1 MDDLPVK
8 YAGPSYP
15 KITLSCKT
23 LDVYLKLVLLLLQ
36 QGVKRNQSLMQ
47 HCPITTELG
56 RLPNFSSQAG
66 SAFFFKLPIS
76 ATQGHT
82 RRHKLSLADGDRTLP
97 HWMVF
102 RQQIST
108 LAGLAL
114 TEDCGIYHL
123 KVSDIEEQCAA
134 YFCLHI
140 LNRTLTDKDQA
151 RDTLSCSEG
160 ETTIWA
166 NLLLQLNPAT
176 LDASQRIRL
185 VSTMAVYLRLPLG
198 FVYLFS
204 RKKSST
210 QQQEKTTLYSD
221 SAHVYALLES
231 QVFTGKI
238 IFKSLPNWPSVHS
251 SQKRNSINQTASRT
265 NPPVEATLCSNRVS
279 EITSDRSEYFRT
291 TELFLSPFF
300 PERTST
306 VGMLPTADTALSTL
320 LASTTLSSIYPSM
333 PLTPASYSVTSTLTH
348 EAADRKSLATSLTLR
363 PHQKETPLWTGSYGG
378 SLTDSESQ
386 PTVSSL
392 ADKTSV
398 SRGVDAEGQDN
409 ASHRSEEKEEETDEE
424 GQEKEEEEMEEEVEE
439 KKEEE
444 EEEKRESGAGTA
456 KKHSTSLAKCL
467 NDTAEGHIVSNHRPI
482 KGLHAAKPLLYNLPS
497 VSHPPPTENYT
508 DASLLNSRLKTVH
521 SQPPSNEIPSTRPF
535 PDVSPTSYIMTERLS
550 RTQHSDTSKHLSS
563 VLNQDVMSQLNVA
576 TQDVSSTTSSGQPTL
591 SGKTELESSLSTS
604 LFESS
609 VITMTPALPSEL
621 GFSSGQLDTPI
632 IINPTYPGDS
642 LKLASSSP
650 TPQLLAFSKSLPPD
664 IRISYLQSNIES
676 PVVTDLQ
683 SQLGVDLYVD
693 LNPLMQTLC
702 SDISS
707 MSLQPIYTS
716 QAPQMSPLL
725 IKTLSVPLSMFKDQ
739 PFKEPSARESVQSV
753 RQTLHTLLLG
763 ESHQID
769 TFHHISLV
777 TGMTTSMYLN
787 TAAGPGVTYPL
798 PISVS
803 ESARQ
808 VSEFDPTA
816 PSTVQEL
823 YTTSFIQQMQNLD
836 PSFPVCGQSVIQDHV
851 YVLMFDSSRRFFS
864 TETSR
869 EYLSM
874 HPLPSEDIL
883 MEQTES
889 NALMSSLLHLSGTIE
904 TNQLTATPQLDI
916 SEALPALGGTGFSVI
931 TSPALDATALSD
943 NYVSLENSLFI
954 CQSSATK
961 GRPTQQILSTSLR
974 RFYGTSTALLTS
986 SKAVGL
992 SSYRRESS
1000 VLTTPSSPSISSV
1013 MNHPPTVLQSVPVL
1027 MATVGF
1033 PFHYSIPPKT
1043 FHDPEDG
1050 AADALSLE
1058 MRLIDG
1064 PPISVGTWL
1073 ALDGLELHGVPLE
1086 VDLQFAPQHLLL
1098 GAKDRQGQSTWLPL
1112 TLDLRRSAV
1121 DPCHIFTLTAQ
1132 RSLHSVL
1139 RQRHRVELLLR
1150 KLSRFFN
1157 SSSSHHL
1164 SVVSM
1169 RPGSTVVSWYNYSLC
1184 GMGQSRV
1191 TRCHV
1196 DQIRNMWLAMR
1207 STDGSVNP
1215 AFREAMLPEFP
1226 VTKVGP
1232 VSFRRDCFTTTSTTM
1247 FEGST
1252 SAIHTTLTSSSGT
1265 NTSLSPNSS
1274 TCVSTSPTI
1283 TTTSHQT
1290 TRYQWMAGMFTAVLV
1305 VCILI
1310 LIVLLVA
1317 TVLYFC
1323 KGRGRS
1329 RTVAIWPASRVLS
1342 VQCRDLRAIRPRRPP
1357 IFQPELPPPP
1367 LRLWISLSQG
1377 DEVRFPSTR
1386 EQEDKTADKALQ
1398 PRPPRYEFSNI

>member
-1 MDDLPVK
+1 
-8 YAGPSYP
+8 
-15 KITLSCKT
+15 
-23 LDVYLKLVLLLLQ
+23 
-36 QGVKRNQSLMQ
+36 
-47 HCPITTELG
+47 
-56 RLPNFSSQAG
+56 
-66 SAFFFKLPIS
+66 
-76 ATQGHT
+76 
-82 RRHKLSLADGDRTLP
+82 
-97 HWMVF
+97 
-102 RQQIST
+102 
-108 LAGLAL
+108 
-114 TEDCGIYHL
+114 
-123 KVSDIEEQCAA
+123 
-134 YFCLHI
+134 
-140 LNRTLTDKDQA
+140 
-151 RDTLSCSEG
+151 
-160 ETTIWA
+160 
-166 NLLLQLNPAT
+166 
-176 LDASQRIRL
+176 
-185 VSTMAVYLRLPLG
+185 
-198 FVYLFS
+198 
-204 RKKSST
+204 
-210 QQQEKTTLYSD
+210 
-221 SAHVYALLES
+221 
-231 QVFTGKI
+231 
-238 IFKSLPNWPSVHS
+238 
-251 SQKRNSINQTASRT
+251 
-265 NPPVEATLCSNRVS
+265 
-279 EITSDRSEYFRT
+279 
-291 TELFLSPFF
+291 
-300 PERTST
+300 
-306 VGMLPTADTALSTL
+306 
-320 LASTTLSSIYPSM
+320 
-333 PLTPASYSVTSTLTH
+333 
-348 EAADRKSLATSLTLR
+348 
-363 PHQKETPLWTGSYGG
+363 
-378 SLTDSESQ
+378 
-386 PTVSSL
+386 
-392 ADKTSV
+392 
-398 SRGVDAEGQDN
+398 
-409 ASHRSEEKEEETDEE
+409 
-424 GQEKEEEEMEEEVEE
+424 
-439 KKEEE
+439 
-444 EEEKRESGAGTA
+444 
-456 KKHSTSLAKCL
+456 
-467 NDTAEGHIVSNHRPI
+467 
-482 KGLHAAKPLLYNLPS
+482 
-497 VSHPPPTENYT
+497 
-508 DASLLNSRLKTVH
+508 
-521 SQPPSNEIPSTRPF
+521 
-535 PDVSPTSYIMTERLS
+535 MTERLS

-563 VLNQDVMSQLNVA
+563 GLNQDVMSQLNVT

-591 SGKTELESSLSTS
+591 SGKTELESSLSMS

-609 VITMTPALPSEL
+609 VTTMTPALPSEL

-739 PFKEPSARESVQSV
+739 PFKEPSVESARESVQSV

-777 TGMTTSMYLN
+777 IGMTTSMYLN

-803 ESARQ
+803 ESTRQ

-823 YTTSFIQQMQNLD
+823 YTTSFIHQMQNLD
-836 PSFPVCGQSVIQDHV
+836 PSFPVCGQSVMQDHV
-851 YVLMFDSSRRFFS
+851 YVSGCITHIKSTYVENTVEYVVDSNSQDEKLWTDFPSQVLMFDSSRRFFS
-864 TETSR
+864 TKTSR

-883 MEQTES
+883 MKQTES
-889 NALMSSLLHLSGTIE
+889 NALMSSLLHLSATIE

-916 SEALPALGGTGFSVI
+916 SEALPALEGTGFSVI
-931 TSPALDATALSD
+931 TSPALDTTGLSN

-954 CQSSATK
+954 CRSSATK
-961 GRPTQQILSTSLR
+961 GRPTQQIVSTSLR

-1098 GAKDRQGQSTWLPL
+1098 GAQDRQGLSTWLPL
-1112 TLDLRRSAV
+1112 TLDLRRSAI

-1139 RQRHRVELLLR
+1139 RQRRRVELLLR

-1191 TRCHV
+1191 TWCHV

-1215 AFREAMLPEFP
+1215 AFREVMLPEFP

-1232 VSFRRDCFTTTSTTM
+1232 VSFRRDCFTTTSTPI

-1252 SAIHTTLTSSSGT
+1252 PAIHTTLTSSSGT

-1290 TRYQWMAGMFTAVLV
+1290 TRYQWMAGMFTALLI

-1310 LIVLLVA
+1310 LIVVLVA

-1329 RTVAIWPASRVLS
+1329 RTVTIWPASRVLS
-1342 VQCRDLRAIRPRRPP
+1342 VQSRDLRAIRPRRPP

-1386 EQEDKTADKALQ
+1386 EQEGKTADKALQ